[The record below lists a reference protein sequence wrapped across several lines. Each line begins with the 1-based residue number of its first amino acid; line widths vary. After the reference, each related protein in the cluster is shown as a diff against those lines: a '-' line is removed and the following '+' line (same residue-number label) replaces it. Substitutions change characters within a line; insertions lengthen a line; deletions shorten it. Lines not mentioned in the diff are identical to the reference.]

1 MAIEVAAPL
10 LMLAEKE
17 ENAEIRE
24 FWDLSKGVTYTMN
37 FPELVGK
44 YCVGVGFPGWLF
56 TADEQEKEENAE
68 IREFWDLS
76 KGVTYTMNFPELVGK
91 YCVGVGF
98 PGWLFTADEQGHM
111 NLFHLFSR
119 TLINL
124 PDMDM
129 LQGLAFQEELG
140 CDRIT
145 YVQKALLSSDTL
157 SSTDD
162 NVLALIQGYPRT
174 FAFWRPGSKSFTS
187 VDSTIPYCAFS
198 DVTWHDGH
206 FYGVSFM
213 GNIVILDF
221 TSDYYSTTAA
231 RVITSQI
238 PPRVACS
245 NKVYI
250 VYSMGEL
257 LVINRDGCHN
267 FEEGDDSYGIKQ
279 FRVYKINDSSY
290 EEVKDLGNRALFLGF
305 SATLAVEAP
314 PGCQGN
320 RIYFTDDCREAYF
333 CMERGGGKDMGVYNL
348 LDGTIVPHYTGQSYH
363 KLTPPLWV

>member
-1 MAIEVAAPL
+1 MAVEVAAPL
-10 LMLAEKE
+10 LMLA
-17 ENAEIRE
+17 
-24 FWDLSKGVTYTMN
+24 
-37 FPELVGK
+37 
-44 YCVGVGFPGWLF
+44 
-56 TADEQEKEENAE
+56 EKEENAE

-129 LQGLAFQEELG
+129 LQGFAFQEELG

-145 YVQKALLSSDTL
+145 YVQKALLSSDPL

-162 NVLALIQGYPRT
+162 YVLALIQGYPRT

-231 RVITSQI
+231 RVIMSQL

-267 FEEGDDSYGIKQ
+267 FEEGDDSYGVKQ

-305 SATLAVEAP
+305 SATLAVEPP

>member
-1 MAIEVAAPL
+1 MEEMPNASTLLRITEKTTQKVIILDMAVEVAAPL

-24 FWDLSKGVTYTMN
+24 FWDLPKGVTYTMN

-56 TADEQEKEENAE
+56 
-68 IREFWDLS
+68 S
-76 KGVTYTMNFPELVGK
+76 
-91 YCVGVGF
+91 
-98 PGWLFTADEQGHM
+98 ADEQGHI

-129 LQGLAFQEELG
+129 LQGFAFQEELG

-145 YVQKALLSSDTL
+145 YVQKALLSSDPL
-157 SSTDD
+157 SSTNDYGI
-162 NVLALIQGYPRT
+162 LALLLSGGQEANPLLVWIPQYPIAPFLT
-174 FAFWRPGSKSFTS
+174 SPGMMDTS
-187 VDSTIPYCAFS
+187 MVQVLWAILSSWTSHRLLFNHRRQSYH
-198 DVTWHDGH
+198 VT
-206 FYGVSFM
+206 
-213 GNIVILDF
+213 
-221 TSDYYSTTAA
+221 
-231 RVITSQI
+231 I

-267 FEEGDDSYGIKQ
+267 FEEGDDSYGVKE

-290 EEVKDLGNRALFLGF
+290 EEVKDLGNRALFLGI
-305 SATLAVEAP
+305 SATLAVEPP

-348 LDGTIVPHYTGQSYH
+348 LDGTIVPHYTGKSYH

>member
-1 MAIEVAAPL
+1 MAVEVAAPL

-24 FWDLSKGVTYTMN
+24 FWNLSKGVTYTMN

-56 TADEQEKEENAE
+56 TADEQ
-68 IREFWDLS
+68 D
-76 KGVTYTMNFPELVGK
+76 P
-91 YCVGVGF
+91 
-98 PGWLFTADEQGHM
+98 
-111 NLFHLFSR
+111 
-119 TLINL
+119 
-124 PDMDM
+124 
-129 LQGLAFQEELG
+129 
-140 CDRIT
+140 
-145 YVQKALLSSDTL
+145 L

-162 NVLALIQGYPRT
+162 YVLALIQGYPRT

-187 VDSTIPYCAFS
+187 VFSTIPYCAFS

-231 RVITSQI
+231 RVIMSQI

-267 FEEGDDSYGIKQ
+267 RGRGDSYGVKQ

-305 SATLAVEAP
+305 SATLAVEPP

-333 CMERGGGKDMGVYNL
+333 CMERGVAR
-348 LDGTIVPHYTGQSYH
+348 TWAYTTFLWNHSA
-363 KLTPPLWV
+363 PLHWSILPQTHSTTLGLI

>member
-1 MAIEVAAPL
+1 MAVEVAAPL

-24 FWDLSKGVTYTMN
+24 FWDLSKG
-37 FPELVGK
+37 
-44 YCVGVGFPGWLF
+44 
-56 TADEQEKEENAE
+56 
-68 IREFWDLS
+68 
-76 KGVTYTMNFPELVGK
+76 
-91 YCVGVGF
+91 
-98 PGWLFTADEQGHM
+98 HM
-111 NLFHLFSR
+111 NLFHLFSC

-129 LQGLAFQEELG
+129 LQGFAFQEELG

-145 YVQKALLSSDTL
+145 YVQKALLSSDPL

-162 NVLALIQGYPRT
+162 YVLALIQGYPRT

-221 TSDYYSTTAA
+221 TSDYYLTTAA
-231 RVITSQI
+231 RVITSHI

-267 FEEGDDSYGIKQ
+267 FEEGDDSYGVKQ

-305 SATLAVEAP
+305 SATFAVEPP

-333 CMERGGGKDMGVYNL
+333 CMERGGGKDMGNVAVDL
-348 LDGTIVPHYTGQSYH
+348 LLESLLASGQHEGRAMTQLAVSMKDVLREMNELKPAYESSVQDSAEGESKSQDSDDSFAGDVGNDLSPEEMKIARLITDVVSRNTCGH
-363 KLTPPLWV
+363 

>member
-1 MAIEVAAPL
+1 MSVEVAAPL

-17 ENAEIRE
+17 ENVEIRE

-44 YCVGVGFPGWLF
+44 YCIGVGFPGWIF
-56 TADEQEKEENAE
+56 TADEQ
-68 IREFWDLS
+68 
-76 KGVTYTMNFPELVGK
+76 
-91 YCVGVGF
+91 
-98 PGWLFTADEQGHM
+98 
-111 NLFHLFSR
+111 
-119 TLINL
+119 
-124 PDMDM
+124 
-129 LQGLAFQEELG
+129 
-140 CDRIT
+140 
-145 YVQKALLSSDTL
+145 
-157 SSTDD
+157 DD
-162 NVLALIQGYPRT
+162 YVLALIQGYPRT

-187 VDSTIPYCAFS
+187 VDSTIPDCAFS

-231 RVITSQI
+231 RVIMSQI

-257 LVINRDGCHN
+257 LVVNRDGCHN
-267 FEEGDDSYGIKQ
+267 LEEGDDSYGVKQ

-290 EEVKDLGNRALFLGF
+290 EEVKDLGNMALFLGF

-333 CMERGGGKDMGVYNL
+333 CMEPGGGKDMGVYNL
-348 LDGTIVPHYTGQSYH
+348 IDGTIVLHYTGESYH
-363 KLTPPLWV
+363 KLTPPLWI